1 MISILQ
7 KLKRF
12 WRSDERGAVAFIT
25 IVAAIPLT
33 LLMFYMVNS
42 AKAVNDR
49 TRTQDA
55 ADMAVLA
62 HAGEGARAMN
72 TISMN
77 QVSLT
82 QAWTVTA
89 TAGTLNDLLIAQGLL
104 LIAES
109 AAVVANG
116 AKYCKGPPPWIA
128 ICVARLAA
136 TEAVI
141 VSHGVRALNI
151 NSRYKPNAS
160 YKVGKKS
167 IKALNAMNNA
177 VVDRYAKAAGFTAS
191 LVAKSANVRD
201 MYFDKH
207 CTSGCGNANI
217 TVKKHRMGMSL
228 PVDKNPYPKA
238 QLNFC
243 AALHF
248 GTVGAAIS
256 LPFPGLSS
264 IGASLKNGSYLK
276 RKFPSLKGPMRSGK
290 GGRASMTDYINRQ
303 TGIGSLLTDNY
314 NLSRNKLTLWIASS
328 TWSYA
333 KAGWPTKQKKDNNYY
348 TQWMALKTAAA
359 CAAPKAVGDIFTK
372 MALSPIPSYDLF
384 HPKGVTVVKLFPSL
398 ADFTDDYKILGFT
411 YRMPNKRWVPKVFKG
426 PKSQQQKGFYAYSQG
441 LIFNPDEMGLYSQN
455 WQAKLIPAKRME
467 NQLGAVTQRMG
478 QLAQEGSSNFKDLQT
493 DLNRVKSKASWG
505 QVVAK

>member
-1 MISILQ
+1 MTSILQ
-7 KLKRF
+7 SIKSF
-12 WRSDERGAVAFIT
+12 WHSDERGAVAFIT

-33 LLMFYMVNS
+33 LMMFYMVNS

-49 TRTQDA
+49 TRNQDA

-89 TAGTLNDLLIAQGLL
+89 TAGTLNDLLVAQGLL

-116 AKYCKGPPPWIA
+116 LKYCKGPPPWIA
-128 ICVARLAA
+128 ICAARLAV
-136 TEAVI
+136 TEGFI

-151 NSRYKPNAS
+151 SNKYDPRDS
-160 YKVGKKS
+160 YKAGKKS
-167 IKALNAMNNA
+167 MLALNAMNNA

-191 LVAKSANVRD
+191 VVAKSANVKD
-201 MYFDKH
+201 LYFDNH
-207 CTSGCGNANI
+207 CRSNCGNANI

-228 PVDKNPYPKA
+228 PVDKNPFPKA

-248 GTVGAAIS
+248 GTVGAGVS
-256 LPFPGLSS
+256 LPFPGFSS

-276 RKFPSLKGPMRSGK
+276 RKFPPLKGPMRSGK
-290 GGRASMTDYINRQ
+290 GGRTGMTDYINRQ

-314 NLSRNKLTLWIASS
+314 KLSRNKLTLWMASS
-328 TWSYA
+328 TWSFA
-333 KAGWPTKQKKDNNYY
+333 KAGWPTKQKKDSNYY

-359 CAAPKAVGDIFTK
+359 CAAPQAVGAIFNK
-372 MALSPIPSYDLF
+372 MAFSPIPSYDLF
-384 HPKGVTVVKLFPSL
+384 HPKGVTIVKLFPGID
-398 ADFTDDYKILGFT
+398 DFTDDYKILGFT
-411 YRMPNKRWVPKVFKG
+411 YRRPNKRWALKVFKG
-426 PKSQQQKGFYAYSQG
+426 PKQSAQKGFYTYSQG
-441 LIFNPDEMGLYSQN
+441 LIYNPDEMGLYSQN
-455 WQAKLIPAKRME
+455 WQAKLIPAKRM
-467 NQLGAVTQRMG
+467 QGGKLSTVTSNMG
-478 QLAQEGSSNFKDLQT
+478 SYASSNFKDLQT

-505 QVVAK
+505 TVVAK